1 MMLNGVGGLGMYPD
15 ETCFDPTRPSLLP
28 YWLDDLTESQCK
40 LNLLTAGNTT
50 GNTAQAGDP
59 NADPA
64 TLANAQAACASSGG
78 KWDSDLD
85 VCTPGLG
92 SLMGYIPW
100 IVGGLA
106 LVMIAPSILSRR

>member
-1 MMLNGVGGLGMYPD
+1 MMLGGVGMYPD
-15 ETCFDPTRPSLLP
+15 QTCFDPARPSWLP
-28 YWLDDLTESQCK
+28 NWLDDLTESQCK
-40 LNLLTAGNTT
+40 LNLLASGNTT
-50 GNTAQAGDP
+50 GNTAQANDP

-64 TLANAQAACASSGG
+64 TVANAQAACASSGG
-78 KWDSDLD
+78 TWDADLS

-106 LVMIAPSILSRR
+106 LVLIAPSILSRR